1 MKEKSPIN
9 ELKHEFDNLVYESRK
24 QVVTIILLM
33 LLIIG
38 TVILNS
44 YLEKKETIKAIY
56 ELVEEGELTDEQG
69 DAVIW
74 LLYDY
79 KPNKYKK

>member
-1 MKEKSPIN
+1 MW
-9 ELKHEFDNLVYESRK
+9 K
-24 QVVTIILLM
+24 QIVTIILLI
-33 LLIIG
+33 LFTIG

-44 YLEKKETIKAIY
+44 YLEKKKTIKSIY